1 MNPEYKTLSKLVY
14 LAAGLFIA
22 IWFTFE
28 VIQVILILFFAIVI
42 TIVLN
47 APTTWLERK
56 GIRRTIAALIV
67 FFVFLIFLTS
77 LIWLIIPKI
86 VYQLQLL
93 IADLPQL
100 LRNLNTRIVS
110 WLGENTE
117 LSGTL
122 DPANGGLAEK
132 LPSTQVILSGISRYS
147 LSFLGSILLFI
158 FFLCLVAYMLI
169 NPRPLLELYL
179 SFFSEEKREKAAIA
193 FANASVM
200 TIGWMWS
207 NVLAGAIRAVI
218 VFFFLFYMNIPGVW
232 IWAGVTFFAELI
244 PRIGF
249 YIMAVPPILIAL
261 SIDPITA
268 MWVAI
273 FYLVLDEIMGD
284 FVIPHIRAST
294 MKIHPVSLLA
304 MLLAMVTVFGLMGAL
319 IATPLTAFIKAYYE
333 AFYEKKQSAAT
344 LKRQIDLM
352 LFRKVKSN
360 DGVTTA
366 SGEREDLVKNPARK

>member
-1 MNPEYKTLSKLVY
+1 MNVEHKSLTKLVY
-14 LAAGLFIA
+14 LAAGLCVA
-22 IWFTFE
+22 IWFAFE
-28 VIQVILILFFAIVI
+28 IIQVILLFFFAIVI

-47 APTTWLERK
+47 APTAWLERK
-56 GIRRTIAALIV
+56 KIRRTIAALIV
-67 FFVFLIFLTS
+67 FFLFLIFLIA
-77 LIWLIIPKI
+77 LGWLIIPKI

-100 LRNLNTRIVS
+100 LRNLNSRIIS
-110 WLGENTE
+110 WLGDEAALSSE
-117 LSGTL
+117 LQPG
-122 DPANGGLAEK
+122 NGGGWAEQ
-132 LPSTQVILSGISRYS
+132 LPSAQVIITGISRYS
-147 LSFLGSILLFI
+147 LSFLGSVLLFI
-158 FFLCLVAYMLI
+158 FFLCLIAYMLI

-179 SFFSEEKREKAAIA
+179 SFFSEEKREKAAVA

-207 NVLAGAIRAVI
+207 NVLAGAIRAVV
-218 VFFFLFYMNIPGVW
+218 VFFFLLFMNIPGVW

-249 YIMAVPPILIAL
+249 YIMAIPPILIAL

-273 FYLVLDEIMGD
+273 FYLALDEIMGD

-294 MKIHPVSLLA
+294 MKIHPVSLLI

-333 AFYEKKQSAAT
+333 AFYQ
-344 LKRQIDLM
+344 KRMEAQKTREQIDIM
-352 LFRKVKSN
+352 LYRTKADNN
-360 DGVTTA
+360 DA
-366 SGEREDLVKNPARK
+366 DAEK

>member
-1 MNPEYKTLSKLVY
+1 MNAEHRSFSKLIF
-14 LAAGLFIA
+14 LAAGLFVA
-22 IWFTFE
+22 IWFAYQT
-28 VIQVILILFFAIVI
+28 IQVILLFFFAIVI

-47 APTTWLERK
+47 APVTWLERK
-56 GIRRTIAALIV
+56 KMRRTIAAIIV
-67 FFVFLIFLTS
+67 FFVFLIFLGAMG
-77 LIWLIIPKI
+77 WLIIPKI
-86 VYQLQLL
+86 IHQVQLL
-93 IADLPQL
+93 VADLPQL
-100 LRNLNTRIVS
+100 LTNLNKRIIS
-110 WLGENTE
+110 WLGENTSLNKQVE
-117 LSGTL
+117 PGTGNLS
-122 DPANGGLAEK
+122 DR
-132 LPSTQVILSGISRYS
+132 LPSAQVLLSGISRYS
-147 LSFLGSILLFI
+147 LSFITSILLFI

-179 SFFSEEKREKAAIA
+179 AFFPESKREKAAVA

-218 VFFFLFYMNIPGVW
+218 VFAFLFFMNIPGVW

-273 FYLVLDEIMGD
+273 FYLALDEIMGD
-284 FVIPHIRAST
+284 FVIPRIRAST
-294 MKIHPVSLLA
+294 MKIHPVSLLV
-304 MLLAMVTVFGLMGAL
+304 MLLAMATVFGLMGAL

-333 AFYEKKQSAAT
+333 AFYERKQVPAKMNQQVDKM
-344 LKRQIDLM
+344 LYRQIEKPKDQVADEE
-352 LFRKVKSN
+352 KGS
-360 DGVTTA
+360 TA
-366 SGEREDLVKNPARK
+366 DKTS

>member
-1 MNPEYKTLSKLVY
+1 MNAEYRSLSKLVF

-22 IWFTFE
+22 IWFAYQT
-28 VIQVILILFFAIVI
+28 IQVILLFFFAIVI

-47 APTTWLERK
+47 APVTWLERK
-56 GIRRTIAALIV
+56 GMRRTIAGIIV
-67 FFVFLIFLTS
+67 FFVFLIFLVAFG
-77 LIWLIIPKI
+77 WLIIPKI
-86 VYQLQLL
+86 VYQVQLL
-93 IADLPQL
+93 LSDLPHL
-100 LRNLNTRIVS
+100 LNNLNKRIIS
-110 WLGENTE
+110 WLGENLAPSSE
-117 LSGTL
+117 LQPGAGSL
-122 DPANGGLAEK
+122 SDH
-132 LPSTQVILSGISRYS
+132 LPSAQVILTGISRYS
-147 LSFLGSILLFI
+147 LSVLGSVLLFI

-179 SFFSEEKREKAAIA
+179 SFFSEAKREKAASA
-193 FANASVM
+193 FAKASVM

-207 NVLAGAIRAVI
+207 NVLAGAIRAVV
-218 VFFFLFYMNIPGVW
+218 VFAFLFFMNIPGVW

-261 SIDPITA
+261 SIDPVTA

-273 FYLVLDEIMGD
+273 FYLALDEIMGD

-294 MKIHPVSLLA
+294 MKIHPVSLLV

-333 AFYEKKQSAAT
+333 TFYEQKQTA
-344 LKRQIDLM
+344 LKMKHQIDKMLYRQIGKTD
-352 LFRKVKSN
+352 
-360 DGVTTA
+360 
-366 SGEREDLVKNPARK
+366 EE

>member
-1 MNPEYKTLSKLVY
+1 MTSSLRKLLF
-14 LAAGLFIA
+14 LAAGIFIA
-22 IWFTFE
+22 IWFIYE
-28 VIQVILILFFAIVI
+28 VIQVILLIFFAIVI

-47 APTTWLERK
+47 APTTWLERRK
-56 GIRRTIAALIV
+56 VRRTIAAVIV
-67 FFVFLIFLTS
+67 FFVFLIFLTA

-86 VYQLQLL
+86 VYQVQLL
-93 IADLPQL
+93 IADLPGL
-100 LRNLNTRIVS
+100 IRNLNHRIVS
-110 WLGENTE
+110 WLGENAPIN
-117 LSGTL
+117 
-122 DPANGGLAEK
+122 DPIQPGNGGFTDQ
-132 LPSTQVILSGISRYS
+132 LPSAQVILTGISRYS
-147 LSFLGSILLFI
+147 LSLLGSILLFI

-179 SFFSEEKREKAAIA
+179 SFFPEEKREKAAIA

-207 NVLAGAIRAVI
+207 NVLAGAIRSFV
-218 VFFFLFYMNIPGVW
+218 VFFFLLFMNIPGVW

-249 YIMAVPPILIAL
+249 YIMAIPPILIAL
-261 SIDPITA
+261 SIDPMTA

-294 MKIHPVSLLA
+294 MKIHPVSLLV
-304 MLLAMVTVFGLMGAL
+304 MLLAMVTVFGVMGAL

-333 AFYEKKQSAAT
+333 TFFEKKGQSIQTA
-344 LKRQIDLM
+344 KQVDMM
-352 LFRKVKSN
+352 LYRDRLAENKKTITHT
-360 DGVTTA
+360 GVDDDPKTTT
-366 SGEREDLVKNPARK
+366 VP

>member
-1 MNPEYKTLSKLVY
+1 MDMNAEYRSLTRLIY
-14 LAAGLFIA
+14 LAAGLVIA
-22 IWFTFE
+22 LWFAYE
-28 VIQVILILFFAIVI
+28 VIQVIMLFFFAIVI

-47 APTTWLERK
+47 APTAWLEKRK
-56 GIRRTIAALIV
+56 IRRTIAALIV
-67 FFVFLIFLTS
+67 FFLFLIFLVA
-77 LIWLIIPKI
+77 LGWLIIPKI

-93 IADLPQL
+93 VADLPQL
-100 LRNLNTRIVS
+100 LRNLNNRIIS
-110 WLGENTE
+110 WLGDSAA
-117 LSGTL
+117 LSNPVQPG
-122 DPANGGLAEK
+122 NGGLAEQM
-132 LPSTQVILSGISRYS
+132 PSAQVILTGISRYS

-179 SFFSEEKREKAAIA
+179 SFFSDAKRQKAAVA

-207 NVLAGAIRAVI
+207 NVVAGAIRAVI
-218 VFFFLFYMNIPGVW
+218 VFFFLFFMNIPGVW

-261 SIDPITA
+261 SIDPVTA

-273 FYLVLDEIMGD
+273 FYLALDEIMGD

-294 MKIHPVSLLA
+294 MKIHPVSLLV

-333 AFYEKKQSAAT
+333 AFLEKNLESSKTTEQV
-344 LKRQIDLM
+344 DLM
-352 LFRKVKSN
+352 LYRNHIENKDD
-360 DGVTTA
+360 DG
-366 SGEREDLVKNPARK
+366 SGKL

>member
-1 MNPEYKTLSKLVY
+1 MNLEYKNLSRLIY
-14 LAAGLFIA
+14 LAAGLSIA
-22 IWFTFE
+22 IWFAYE
-28 VIQVILILFFAIVI
+28 IIQVILLFFFAIVI

-47 APTTWLERK
+47 APTAWLERK
-56 GIRRTIAALIV
+56 KVRRTIAALIV
-67 FFVFLIFLTS
+67 FFLFLIFLIA
-77 LIWLIIPKI
+77 LGWLIIPKI

-93 IADLPQL
+93 ITDLPQL
-100 LRNLNTRIVS
+100 LRNLNTRIIS
-110 WLGENTE
+110 WLGENVE
-117 LSGTL
+117 MNEKLQPG
-122 DPANGGLAEK
+122 AGGLVDQ
-132 LPSTQVILSGISRYS
+132 LPSAQVILTGISRYS
-147 LSFLGSILLFI
+147 LSFLASILLFI
-158 FFLCLVAYMLI
+158 FFLCLIAYMLI

-179 SFFSEEKREKAAIA
+179 SFFPTIKREKAAIA

-207 NVLAGAIRAVI
+207 NVLAGAIRSVV
-218 VFFFLFYMNIPGVW
+218 VFFFLLFMNIPGVW

-261 SIDPITA
+261 SIDPVTA

-294 MKIHPVSLLA
+294 MKIHPVSLLI

-333 AFYEKKQSAAT
+333 AFYEQKQSGAEM
-344 LKRQIDLM
+344 KEQVDLM
-352 LFRKVKSN
+352 LYRKK
-360 DGVTTA
+360 T
-366 SGEREDLVKNPARK
+366 

>member
-22 IWFTFE
+22 IWFTFA
-28 VIQVILILFFAIVI
+28 VIQVILMLFFAVVI

-47 APTTWLERK
+47 APTTWLERRK
-56 GIRRTIAALIV
+56 IRRTIAALIV
-67 FFVFLIFLTS
+67 FFVFLIFLTG
-77 LIWLIIPKI
+77 LGWLIIPKI

-110 WLGENTE
+110 WLGENAA
-117 LSGTL
+117 LSSGL
-122 DPANGGLAEK
+122 DPANGGLADK
-132 LPSTQVILSGISRYS
+132 LPSLQVILSGISRYS

-179 SFFSEEKREKAAIA
+179 SFFSEANKDKAAIA

-207 NVLAGAIRAVI
+207 NVLAGAIRAII
-218 VFFFLFYMNIPGVW
+218 VFIFLFYMNIPGVW

-333 AFYEKKQSAAT
+333 TFYEKKQSATT

-352 LFRKVKSN
+352 LFRQVKSN
-360 DGVTTA
+360 DSATA
-366 SGEREDLVKNPARK
+366 DSGEIKDLVKQPVKK

>member
-1 MNPEYKTLSKLVY
+1 MTVEHKSLTKLVY
-14 LAAGLFIA
+14 LVAGIVVA
-22 IWFTFE
+22 IWFAFE
-28 VIQVILILFFAIVI
+28 IIQVILLFFFAIVI

-47 APTTWLERK
+47 APTAWLEK
-56 GIRRTIAALIV
+56 KKIRRTIAAIIV
-67 FFVFLIFLTS
+67 FFVFLVFLIA
-77 LIWLIIPKI
+77 LGWLIIPKI

-93 IADLPQL
+93 ISDLPSL

-110 WLGENTE
+110 WLGEE
-117 LSGTL
+117 AALSDSLQPG
-122 DPANGGLAEK
+122 NGGLAEK
-132 LPSTQVILSGISRYS
+132 LPSAQVIITGISRYS
-147 LSFLGSILLFI
+147 LSLLGSILLFI

-179 SFFSEEKREKAAIA
+179 SFFSEARREKAALA

-207 NVLAGAIRAVI
+207 NVLAGAIRSVV
-218 VFFFLFYMNIPGVW
+218 VFFFLLFMNIPGVW

-249 YIMAVPPILIAL
+249 YIMAIPPILIAL

-294 MKIHPVSLLA
+294 MKIHPVSLLV

-333 AFYEKKQSAAT
+333 AFYEKKLPEAKTKHQV
-344 LKRQIDLM
+344 DLM
-352 LFRKVKSN
+352 LYRK
-360 DGVTTA
+360 
-366 SGEREDLVKNPARK
+366 

>member
-1 MNPEYKTLSKLVY
+1 MMNAEYKSLSKSVY
-14 LAAGLFIA
+14 LAAGLFVA
-22 IWFTFE
+22 IWFAFE
-28 VIQVILILFFAIVI
+28 VIQVILLFFFAIVI

-56 GIRRTIAALIV
+56 KMRRTLAAIIV
-67 FFVFLIFLTS
+67 FFIFLIFLGAMG
-77 LIWLIIPKI
+77 WLIIPKI
-86 VYQLQLL
+86 VYQVQLL
-93 IADLPQL
+93 IADLPQYL
-100 LRNLNTRIVS
+100 TILNKRVTS
-110 WLGENTE
+110 WLNDNTNIT
-117 LSGTL
+117 GIQT
-122 DPANGGLAEK
+122 DPGNIAQQ
-132 LPSTQVILSGISRYS
+132 LPSAQVILSGISRYS
-147 LSFLGSILLFI
+147 LSLLASVLLFI

-179 SFFSEEKREKAAIA
+179 SFFTEAKREKAAKA

-200 TIGWMWS
+200 TIAWMWS

-218 VFFFLFYMNIPGVW
+218 VFIFLLWMNIPGVW

-261 SIDPITA
+261 AIDPMTA

-284 FVIPHIRAST
+284 FVIPRIRAST
-294 MKIHPVSLLA
+294 MKIHPVSLLV

-333 AFYEKKQSAAT
+333 EFYERKQSPST
-344 LKRQIDLM
+344 MKHQVDMM
-352 LFRKVKSN
+352 LYQNANQTKDGESNQDKNKETDSNHKS
-360 DGVTTA
+360 
-366 SGEREDLVKNPARK
+366 

>member
-1 MNPEYKTLSKLVY
+1 MNAEFKSLSKLIY
-14 LAAGLFIA
+14 LAAGLFIV
-22 IWFTFE
+22 IWFAYE
-28 VIQVILILFFAIVI
+28 IIQVILLFFFAIVI

-47 APTTWLERK
+47 APTTWLEKRRL
-56 GIRRTIAALIV
+56 RRTVAAVIV
-67 FFVFLIFLTS
+67 FFVFLIFLTA
-77 LIWLIIPKI
+77 LGWLIIPKI

-93 IADLPQL
+93 VADLPHL
-100 LRNLNTRIVS
+100 LRNLNNRIVS
-110 WLGENTE
+110 WLGDQ
-117 LSGTL
+117 SAFRDQIQPG
-122 DPANGGLAEK
+122 PSGLAEQ
-132 LPSTQVILSGISRYS
+132 LPSAQVILTGISRYS

-179 SFFSEEKREKAAIA
+179 SFFSEAKREKAAIA

-207 NVLAGAIRAVI
+207 NVVAGAIRAVL
-218 VFFFLFYMNIPGVW
+218 VFFFLFFMNIPGVW

-273 FYLVLDEIMGD
+273 FYLILDEIMGD

-294 MKIHPVSLLA
+294 MKIHPVSLLI

-333 AFYEKKQSAAT
+333 AFFEKKLAT
-344 LKRQIDLM
+344 AKTRQQIDLM
-352 LFRKVKSN
+352 LYRNLDKKEGIVPDRVIDN
-360 DGVTTA
+360 
-366 SGEREDLVKNPARK
+366 NPEK

>member
-1 MNPEYKTLSKLVY
+1 MTAEHKSLTRLLY

-22 IWFTFE
+22 IWFAFE
-28 VIQVILILFFAIVI
+28 IIQVILLFFFAIVI

-47 APTTWLERK
+47 APTAWLEK
-56 GIRRTIAALIV
+56 KKIRRTIAALIV
-67 FFVFLIFLTS
+67 FFLFLIFLIG
-77 LIWLIIPKI
+77 LGWLIIPKI

-100 LRNLNTRIVS
+100 LRNLNNRVIS
-110 WLGENTE
+110 WLGEEAALSSE
-117 LSGTL
+117 LKAGKG
-122 DPANGGLAEK
+122 PGLVDQ
-132 LPSTQVILSGISRYS
+132 LPSAQVIITGISRYS
-147 LSFLGSILLFI
+147 VSFLGSVLLFI
-158 FFLCLVAYMLI
+158 FFLCLIAYMLI

-179 SFFSEEKREKAAIA
+179 SFFSEQKRQKAATA

-207 NVLAGAIRAVI
+207 NVVAGAIRAVV
-218 VFFFLFYMNIPGVW
+218 VFFFLLFMNIPGVW

-249 YIMAVPPILIAL
+249 YLMAIPPILIAL

-273 FYLVLDEIMGD
+273 FYLALDEIMGD

-294 MKIHPVSLLA
+294 MKIHPVSLLI

-333 AFYEKKQSAAT
+333 AFYEKKMEAAKT
-344 LKRQIDLM
+344 KKQIDLM
-352 LFRKVKSN
+352 LYR
-360 DGVTTA
+360 TQ
-366 SGEREDLVKNPARK
+366 SGSKNVED

>member
-1 MNPEYKTLSKLVY
+1 MNAEYKNLSKLIY
-14 LAAGLFIA
+14 LAAGLFVT
-22 IWFTFE
+22 IWFAYE
-28 VIQVILILFFAIVI
+28 VIQVILLFFFAIVI

-47 APTTWLERK
+47 APTTWLEKRRV
-56 GIRRTIAALIV
+56 RRTIAALIV
-67 FFVFLIFLTS
+67 FFVFLIFLTA
-77 LIWLIIPKI
+77 LGWLIIPKM
-86 VYQLQLL
+86 VYQVQLL

-100 LRNLNTRIVS
+100 LRNLNHRIIS
-110 WLGENTE
+110 WIGEDAAITDQIQP
-117 LSGTL
+117 G
-122 DPANGGLAEK
+122 NGGLAEK
-132 LPSTQVILSGISRYS
+132 LPSAQVILTGISRYS
-147 LSFLGSILLFI
+147 LSVLGSILLFI

-179 SFFSEEKREKAAIA
+179 SFFTESKREKAAIA

-207 NVLAGAIRAVI
+207 NVLAGAIRAVL
-218 VFFFLFYMNIPGVW
+218 VFFFLFFMNIPGVW

-261 SIDPITA
+261 SIDPVTA
-268 MWVAI
+268 MWVAV

-294 MKIHPVSLLA
+294 MKIHPVSLLI
-304 MLLAMVTVFGLMGAL
+304 MLLAMVTVFGLLGAL

-333 AFYEKKQSAAT
+333 AFFEKKEAPARTRHQV
-344 LKRQIDLM
+344 DLM
-352 LFRKVKSN
+352 LYRN
-360 DGVTTA
+360 IA
-366 SGEREDLVKNPARK
+366 KNEGTLPDPDIDKDTGKMA

>member
-1 MNPEYKTLSKLVY
+1 MNADYKTLSRVIY
-14 LAAGLFIA
+14 LAAGLFVA
-22 IWFTFE
+22 IWFAYE
-28 VIQVILILFFAIVI
+28 VIQVILLFFFAIVI

-47 APTTWLERK
+47 APTTWLEKRK
-56 GIRRTIAALIV
+56 VRRTIAAIIV
-67 FFVFLIFLTS
+67 FFVFLIFLGAMG
-77 LIWLIIPKI
+77 WLIIPKI
-86 VYQLQLL
+86 VYQVQML

-100 LRNLNTRIVS
+100 LTNLNNRIVS
-110 WLGENTE
+110 WLGEN
-117 LSGTL
+117 LSLNEPIEPGT
-122 DPANGGLAEK
+122 GGLVEQ
-132 LPSTQVILSGISRYS
+132 LPSAQVIISGISRYS
-147 LSFLGSILLFI
+147 LSLLGSILLFI
-158 FFLCLVAYMLI
+158 FFLCLIAYMLI

-179 SFFSEEKREKAAIA
+179 SFFPENKRENAATA

-218 VFFFLFYMNIPGVW
+218 VFIFLFFMNIPGVW

-273 FYLVLDEIMGD
+273 FYLALDEIMGD

-294 MKIHPVSLLA
+294 MKIHPVSLLV

-333 AFYEKKQSAAT
+333 SFFETKQSPA
-344 LKRQIDLM
+344 KMKQQVDLM
-352 LFRKVKSN
+352 LYR
-360 DGVTTA
+360 DGNK
-366 SGEREDLVKNPARK
+366 KNHSRSLKDIDKEE

>member
-1 MNPEYKTLSKLVY
+1 MIAQYKTLSKLVY
-14 LAAGLFIA
+14 LAAGLFIV
-22 IWFTFE
+22 IWFAYE
-28 VIQVILILFFAIVI
+28 VIQVILLFFFAIVI

-47 APTTWLERK
+47 APTAFLERK
-56 GIRRTIAALIV
+56 KVRRTIAALIV
-67 FFVFLIFLTS
+67 FFLFLIFLGALGL
-77 LIWLIIPKI
+77 LILPKI
-86 VYQLQLL
+86 VYQVQLL
-93 IADLPQL
+93 IADLPNL
-100 LRNLNTRIVS
+100 LTNLNNRIVS
-110 WLGENTE
+110 WLGENSTSTGQIQPG
-117 LSGTL
+117 SGGFV
-122 DPANGGLAEK
+122 DQ
-132 LPSTQVILSGISRYS
+132 LPSAQVIFTGISRYS
-147 LSFLGSILLFI
+147 LSLLGSVLLFI

-179 SFFSEEKREKAAIA
+179 SFFPDSKREKAATA

-207 NVLAGAIRAVI
+207 NVLAGAIRAII
-218 VFFFLFYMNIPGVW
+218 VFLFLFLMNIPGVW

-268 MWVAI
+268 IWVAV

-284 FVIPHIRAST
+284 FVIPHIRATT
-294 MKIHPVSLLA
+294 MKIHPVSLLV

-333 AFYEKKQSAAT
+333 AFFEKELAPSRTREQV
-344 LKRQIDLM
+344 DLM
-352 LFRKVKSN
+352 LYRRKNKENRIDPGEDVKK
-360 DGVTTA
+360 
-366 SGEREDLVKNPARK
+366 E

>member
-1 MNPEYKTLSKLVY
+1 MNAEYKSLSKLIF
-14 LAAGLFIA
+14 LAAGVLVA
-22 IWFTFE
+22 LWFVYET
-28 VIQVILILFFAIVI
+28 IQVILLFFFAVVI

-47 APTTWLERK
+47 APVSWLERK
-56 GIRRTIAALIV
+56 RIRRTIAAIIV
-67 FFVFLIFLTS
+67 FFVFLIFLVAMG
-77 LIWLIIPKI
+77 WLIIPKI

-100 LRNLNTRIVS
+100 LTNLNKRIVS
-110 WLGENTE
+110 WLGENE
-117 LSGTL
+117 ALSNQIEPGSVNFA
-122 DPANGGLAEK
+122 DK
-132 LPSTQVILSGISRYS
+132 LPSAQVIITGISRYS
-147 LSFLGSILLFI
+147 LSFLGSVLLFI

-179 SFFSEEKREKAAIA
+179 SFFSDSKREKAATA

-218 VFFFLFYMNIPGVW
+218 VFAFLFFMNIPGVW

-261 SIDPITA
+261 SIDPVTA
-268 MWVAI
+268 MWVAA

-294 MKIHPVSLLA
+294 MKIHPVSLLI

-333 AFYEKKQSAAT
+333 TFYEKKQVAS
-344 LKRQIDLM
+344 KMNKQIDRM
-352 LFRKVKSN
+352 LYRQLEHTGSKVENQQQIRDIETKS
-360 DGVTTA
+360 
-366 SGEREDLVKNPARK
+366 